1 LLKELRIFTHTV
13 VRGGKILLCERCGGI
28 LGWLLL
34 ATIILLET
42 DRWRVGVDGEP
53 AGISDRG
60 VEGEGFIDV
69 GVEVVFNVDGR
80 TCRNN

>member
-1 LLKELRIFTHTV
+1 M
-13 VRGGKILLCERCGGI
+13 
-28 LGWLLL
+28 
-34 ATIILLET
+34 
-42 DRWRVGVDGEP
+42 DGEP